1 MGHRIIHPKDDAGVS
16 HSRRRKHERRTR
28 KRRWP
33 SDRYS
38 TTHLDQRVDPRDPVR
53 ARANRRLL
61 TTLIVLI
68 VSATLILLIVQVART
83 LTSG

>member
-1 MGHRIIHPKDDAGVS
+1 MHPEDDAGVS
-16 HSRRRKHERRTR
+16 HSRRRKHERRAR
-28 KRRWP
+28 KPRWP

-61 TTLIVLI
+61 TILIVLI
-68 VSATLILLIVQVART
+68 VSATVLLLLVQVART
-83 LTSG
+83 LLSA